1 MLTNIKIV
9 LVRPYHPG
17 NIGSAA
23 RAMKTMGISS
33 LCLVNPKNFPAEE
46 ALTMARSASDVVSQ
60 SRVVN
65 SVYEA
70 VKDCEVVVASTARPR
85 GYDLP
90 ELSPEQCAKQLKSHA
105 ASGKVAIL
113 FGPERMGL
121 SNDDLQYAHYRVT
134 IPTSPDYPSLNM
146 AAAVQILCYE
156 VFKGYLG
163 DHSEV
168 ASEVNSEVENGIKS
182 ISRSAS
188 IASMEKLYT
197 HLEETLSD
205 TGFIFKK
212 HPGEIMKRVRTI
224 VARSTLTDSEVSIL
238 RGILTSIQ
246 KSRK

>member
-1 MLTNIKIV
+1 MLKNIKIV
-9 LVRPYHPG
+9 LVRPFHPG

-33 LCLVNPKNFPAEE
+33 LCLVNPKNHPNEE

-60 SRVVN
+60 CVIVD
-65 SVYEA
+65 SVYQA
-70 VKDCEVVVASTARPR
+70 VKDCDVVVASTARPR

-90 ELSPEQCAKQLKSHA
+90 ELTPEQCAQQLKSHA
-105 ASGKVAIL
+105 ALGEVALL

-146 AAAVQILCYE
+146 AAAVQTLCYE
-156 VFKGYLG
+156 VFKGYQ
-163 DHSEV
+163 DNCIHKQ
-168 ASEVNSEVENGIKS
+168 VENT
-182 ISRSAS
+182 SRSAS
-188 IASMEKLYT
+188 IETMERLYV

-212 HPGEIMKRVRTI
+212 HPGEIMKRIRTMI
-224 VARSTLTDSEVSIL
+224 ARSTLTASEVSIF
-238 RGILTSIQ
+238 RGVLTSIQ
-246 KSRK
+246 KSRKESDS

>member
-1 MLTNIKIV
+1 MLKNIKIV
-9 LVRPYHPG
+9 LVRTYHPG

-33 LCLVNPKNFPAEE
+33 LCLVNPKKYPDED

-60 SRVVN
+60 SIVVD

-105 ASGKVAIL
+105 ISGKVALL

-121 SNDDLQYAHYRVT
+121 SNEDLQYAHYRVT
-134 IPTSPDYPSLNM
+134 IPTSPAYPSLNM
-146 AAAVQILCYE
+146 AAAVQTLCYE
-156 VFKGYLG
+156 VFKGYQDDYTEVG
-163 DHSEV
+163 SEV
-168 ASEVNSEVENGIKS
+168 VKAIEGVAKS
-182 ISRSAS
+182 PS
-188 IASMEKLYT
+188 IESMEKLYI
-197 HLEETLSD
+197 HLEEALSD

-212 HPGEIMKRVRTI
+212 HPGEIMKRIRTI
-224 VARSTLTDSEVSIL
+224 VARSRLTDSEVSIL
-238 RGILTSIQ
+238 RGVLTSIQ
-246 KSRK
+246 KSSKGKS